1 MPAVLAVVF
10 GLLAHL
16 LMALGG
22 NTFITPVAAAS
33 PASTLPLPS
42 RSRFDERGSRTRD
55 ATPISSQTGAS
66 EAGASEAGSGDAAG
80 NDAAGAP
87 RGPSVRFAVIAPEGK
102 PVTPTPPSRPPD
114 DAELT
119 EEERQYQRWAY
130 DVLASLRFHK
140 GEIDLPT
147 ANAKLNLTAGYE
159 YLDADDARRVLE
171 EVWGNP
177 PGEAPLGLIMPEGQT
192 PFAADSWGIVLHYRP
207 LGRVPDGDRER
218 IDFAALIEPLKAQ
231 VQLLN
236 EKRTAEG
243 YATAALLGW
252 SSLPRYDLQ
261 RHILQWGTM
270 SQFSN
275 ESMRT
280 MNHEVRLLGRAGV
293 LSMSIVA
300 DANQYPQIVTRVP
313 TIIDMFTWKPGN
325 TYDDYDEDSDVRAAG
340 GLDTLITGTLPV
352 VEDEGT
358 SWWWALLALPLLAI
372 AAWQFLRWRRGGGRG
387 PLLPGVRLRV
397 RTR

>member
-1 MPAVLAVVF
+1 MPVAATAML
-10 GLLAHL
+10 GLLAQL
-16 LMALGG
+16 LVALAC
-22 NTFITPVAAAS
+22 NTLLVPAAVAA

-42 RSRFDERGSRTRD
+42 RSRFDERGSSGRD
-55 ATPISSQTGAS
+55 ATHGAGQATTDGQAATDS
-66 EAGASEAGSGDAAG
+66 GEAAGSGAA
-80 NDAAGAP
+80 
-87 RGPSVRFAVIAPEGK
+87 RGPAVRYAVIAREGK
-102 PVTPTPPSRPPD
+102 PVTPTPDSRPPD

-119 EEERQYQRWAY
+119 EEQRQYQRWAY

-147 ANAKLNLTAGYE
+147 ARAKLNLTAGYE
-159 YLDADDARRVLE
+159 YLDAEDARRVLE

-177 PGEAPLGLIMPEGQT
+177 PGEAPLGLIVPEGET
-192 PFAADSWGIVLHYRP
+192 PFAADAWGIVLHYRP

-231 VQLLN
+231 VQRLN
-236 EKRTAEG
+236 EQRKAEG
-243 YATAALLGW
+243 YATATLLGW

-275 ESMRT
+275 EAIRT

-300 DANQYPQIVTRVP
+300 DANQYPQIVARVP
-313 TIIDMFTWKPGN
+313 TIIDMFTWQPGN

-352 VEDEGT
+352 VADEGT
-358 SWWWALLALPLLAI
+358 SSWWALLLLLPLAG
-372 AAWQFLRWRRGGGRG
+372 AAWLLLRWRRAGRG
-387 PLLPGVRLRV
+387 GALLPGVRLRV